1 MNESSLHF
9 GLLIVFFFQFTK
21 KITLHLPPST
31 LEILPLHSHFGGD
44 TGETKSSPEG
54 VREIGV
60 AAKKEDEIGRGKGG
74 NERALS
80 QGIQHRSP
88 PSTNQLSTKAF
99 LARH

>member
-9 GLLIVFFFQFTK
+9 GSLIVFFQFTT

-31 LEILPLHSHFGGD
+31 LEILFLRSHFGGD

-60 AAKKEDEIGRGKGG
+60 AEKKRM
-74 NERALS
+74 R
-80 QGIQHRSP
+80 
-88 PSTNQLSTKAF
+88 
-99 LARH
+99 